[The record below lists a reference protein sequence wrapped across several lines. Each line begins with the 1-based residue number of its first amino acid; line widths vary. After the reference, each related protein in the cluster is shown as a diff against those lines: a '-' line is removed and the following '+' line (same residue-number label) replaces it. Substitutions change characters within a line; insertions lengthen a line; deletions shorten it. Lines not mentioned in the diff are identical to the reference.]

1 MSKWRP
7 EYTCTRTYTGPVKAA
22 ILDWSG
28 TAADKYVLAPLA
40 AFVQVFKMYKVD
52 ITMAEARVPMGI
64 RKDLHIKAILEM
76 ERVREEWHKQHG
88 EFPGQKDVDAMY
100 KDFVPAQLEV
110 LKDAQY
116 SRLLPGTAQ
125 GVRILKEKYRMKIGT
140 STGFISSMSDM
151 LADEACKQGYTP
163 DCRVAG
169 DSVQHG
175 SRPNPHMI
183 YKNMD
188 LLNVSPIQAVI
199 KVDDCVSGLHEAHEA
214 GCWSVGVVRYG
225 NYMDID
231 SLEMEAALSE
241 AEIQTRLNKARKI
254 MSEGGAHY
262 VIDTLA
268 DLPDVVDDINA
279 RLARGEKP

>member
-1 MSKWRP
+1 MSKWKP
-7 EYTCTRTYTGPVKAA
+7 EYTCVRTYTGQVKAV

-52 ITMAEARVPMGI
+52 VSMAEARIPMGI

-76 ERVREEWHKQHG
+76 DGVRKRWHEAHG
-88 EFPGQKDVDAMY
+88 EYPTQKDVDAMY

-110 LKDAQY
+110 LKDARY

-125 GVRILKEKYRMKIGT
+125 GVRILKEKYKIKIGT
-140 STGFISSMSDM
+140 STGFVSSMSDM
-151 LADEACKQGYTP
+151 LADEASKQGYTP

-188 LLNVSPIQAVI
+188 ILDVSAIQSVI
-199 KVDDCVSGLHEAHEA
+199 KVDDCVSGLHEAHSA
-214 GCWSVGVVRYG
+214 GCWAVGVARYG
-225 NYMDID
+225 NYMEID
-231 SLEMEAALSE
+231 SFEQEMSVSE
-241 AEIQTRLNKARKI
+241 AEIQTRLTKAKNI
-254 MSEGGAHY
+254 LAEGGAHY

-268 DLPDVVDDINA
+268 DLPDVVEDINA